1 MARRIGCRGTYR
13 VGGPGKP
20 VQIRRGPATVTG
32 EARRTRVSAQATGT
46 PSVPGRRGRVGPG
59 ARRPAAGLKA
69 RNALAER
76 GGSHAVSVLSFGPD
90 GPPCIARACGARP
103 RSAGGA
109 GDGAPP

>member
-1 MARRIGCRGTYR
+1 MARRIGCRDTYR

-90 GPPCIARACGARP
+90 GPSSDGRVRSTRDPRA
-103 RSAGGA
+103 RSAR
-109 GDGAPP
+109 